1 MDSSIPLSL
10 IISWILFFS
19 FINITQRH
27 AKHFEDRSRYYFL
40 FFNVSAILCSLVGL
54 GLLVYCLIHLSWCW
68 PIVIFVG
75 GSMVG
80 GFFFGFFDVK
90 IGLLTMSLVSFIG
103 WPVSAIWVFFIIRD
117 LHPLP

>member
-1 MDSSIPLSL
+1 MDGSVPLSL
-10 IISWILFFS
+10 IISLILFFS

-54 GLLVYCLIHLSWCW
+54 GLLVYCLIHLSWYW

-75 GSMVG
+75 GSLAG
-80 GFFFGFFDVK
+80 GFLFGSLDVK
-90 IGLLTMSLVSFIG
+90 IGLFTMSLVSFIG
-103 WPVSAIWVFFIIRD
+103 WPASAIWAFIIIRD
-117 LHPLP
+117 LHP